1 MLPFVTK
8 RDLEQ
13 AAQTAHVSLET
24 RNLFLNKM
32 LSEHSQPGIRLQ
44 LQTLWTAW
52 VAKTCDE
59 QLVPEV
65 SGCLGM
71 EAATPPDDD
80 ELPEGGAGPGI
91 GDGDMAGP
99 GIGDGDILLA
109 GGSAADDV
117 AAVQAAQQRLAG
129 ASAGGD

>member
-13 AAQTAHVSLET
+13 AAQTAHVSRET

-32 LSEHSQPGIRLQ
+32 LSEHSQTGIRLQ
-44 LQTLWTAW
+44 LQTLWTEW

-65 SGCLGM
+65 SGSLGM
-71 EAATPPDDD
+71 EAATPPDSDD
-80 ELPEGGAGPGI
+80 ELPGEGCGPGI
-91 GDGDMAGP
+91 R
-99 GIGDGDILLA
+99 DGDILLA
-109 GGSAADDV
+109 GGSAADDA
-117 AAVQAAQQRLAG
+117 AAVQAAEQRLAG

>member
-1 MLPFVTK
+1 MWMLPFVTK

-65 SGCLGM
+65 LGSLGM

-91 GDGDMAGP
+91 GDGD
-99 GIGDGDILLA
+99 ILLA
-109 GGSAADDV
+109 GGSAA
-117 AAVQAAQQRLAG
+117 AVQAAEQRLAG